1 MTRAVCCEPRHNMR
15 LEAGRVA
22 IAMVMMALTTSRA
35 EHSPLSSTTVIVVA
49 IISVITIVMIID
61 IVVVVVTV
69 IIISLI
75 IFCLACTIMLV
86 RTSAVTVGRGRLKA
100 LTSRGL
106 EGDWPCVLVG
116 IGGGLVGIG
125 GDWPNSEPSS
135 DLRFLVFTIV
145 NAVGKLREQTMNII
159 LEAEWERWRGGL
171 VMGRPGPLSRILRGP
186 VLLVTQLL
194 RIHFVF
200 C

>member
-35 EHSPLSSTTVIVVA
+35 EHSPLSSTTFIVVA

-61 IVVVVVTV
+61 IVVVVVVTV
-69 IIISLI
+69 FIISLI

-125 GDWPNSEPSS
+125 GDWPHAGTGTGIAT
-135 DLRFLVFTIV
+135 RV
-145 NAVGKLREQTMNII
+145 AVRSIQN
-159 LEAEWERWRGGL
+159 
-171 VMGRPGPLSRILRGP
+171 
-186 VLLVTQLL
+186 
-194 RIHFVF
+194 
-200 C
+200 